1 MELKCVLDHLRSVLE
16 HKTCLE
22 NTLGSHQES
31 KTSDIYQADE
41 CLCMEDIITKK
52 SSQGYRRLQTIL
64 HSTLVRSRSDE

>member
-31 KTSDIYQADE
+31 KTSDMHQDYESSYAVTPNKEIA
-41 CLCMEDIITKK
+41 TK
-52 SSQGYRRLQTIL
+52 TFC
-64 HSTLVRSRSDE
+64 